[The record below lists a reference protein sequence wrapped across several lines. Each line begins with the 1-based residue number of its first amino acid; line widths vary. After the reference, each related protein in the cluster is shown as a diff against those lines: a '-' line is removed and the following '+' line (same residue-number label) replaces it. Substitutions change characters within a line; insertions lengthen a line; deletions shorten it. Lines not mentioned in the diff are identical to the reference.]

1 MSKFLSPS
9 SAGPGGARLQMSS
22 AWPLFLALAV
32 CAAGLPLVD
41 WLGETAVTPV
51 DLTIRLAATAIAIA
65 GGAVIAYRFHGVRL
79 ALPFAALSASIAVLL
94 ALAPLDR
101 PAVAT
106 SIGAFLLTA
115 PWRYAL
121 APLVVHFSL
130 IVAWPHRRERWQGW
144 VAAWYLAELGLI
156 LAVTSGLL
164 TGEAAVLQAA
174 DGTIRARVLE
184 PAAAAVALLAL
195 ALALISSD
203 RRRSHRRAVAW
214 GFAAVVL
221 GFGPLAASTFVPEL
235 GPGFGWPIA
244 PGRAALVLLVM
255 FGVAALL
262 AVPFADSERRD
273 AAAQRFALRLLDS
286 DDLSADLR
294 GLLDELR
301 QLFEARGGSLRLV
314 SPAVHIRVGEI
325 AEPDTDSAMAPDIE
339 TNDDER
345 VVTAPIGRSGD
356 PLGELQLVGEFA
368 GAFGE
373 RERDWLAAFLRPI
386 GSTLR
391 SRRRESVARDQI
403 AALRRQMATVS
414 GDIAAAVLSAPA
426 APATDGMATP
436 PPVDASAVLAQLSE
450 GVSGLSRHG
459 EGLDDAAAVAR
470 QRARG
475 ASDAM
480 ARALD
485 SLDALRRELDRL
497 LRRGDAIAASNDTV
511 NGVAF
516 RTNLLANN
524 AALEASRAG
533 DAGRTFGV
541 IAEEIRRLADVTAA
555 TSTEIGGH
563 TASLEADL
571 AGLGQVF
578 ATVREAL
585 AAAIREAESGE
596 DAARVM
602 AEAARRV
609 EDVARSLGPAV
620 DEANAVARRR
630 GERDRHLTA
639 ALDRFLEERTLLS
652 RHLTAHLDAIGRA
665 RAALE
670 RTGEPPAQR

>member
-1 MSKFLSPS
+1 M
-9 SAGPGGARLQMSS
+9 AS

-32 CAAGLPLVD
+32 CAAGLPLID
-41 WLGETAVTPV
+41 WLGETALTPV
-51 DLTIRLAATAIAIA
+51 ELTVQLAFATIAITA
-65 GGAVIAYRFHGVRL
+65 GAVIAYRFQGVRL
-79 ALPFAALSASIAVLL
+79 VLPFAALSASVAVLL
-94 ALAPLDR
+94 AMAPLDR
-101 PAVAT
+101 PAMAT
-106 SIGAFLLTA
+106 SLGAFLLTA

-144 VAAWYLAELGLI
+144 VAAWYLAELGLL
-156 LAVTSGLL
+156 LAVTSGLA

-174 DGTIRARVLE
+174 DGTLRTRVLE
-184 PAAAAVALLAL
+184 PAAGVVAALAL

-214 GFAAVVL
+214 GSAAVVL
-221 GFGPLAASTFVPEL
+221 GFGPLAATTFVPGL
-235 GPGFGWPIA
+235 GPGADWPVA
-244 PGRAALVLLVM
+244 PGRAALVLLVV
-255 FGVAALL
+255 FGMAALL
-262 AVPFADSERRD
+262 AVPFADTERRD
-273 AAAQRFALRLLDS
+273 GAAQRHALRLLDS

-294 GLLDELR
+294 DLLDELR
-301 QLFEARGGSLRLV
+301 QLFEARGASLHLV
-314 SPAVHIRVGEI
+314 SPAIRIRVGEI
-325 AEPDTDSAMAPDIE
+325 GEPDADSAMAPDIE

-356 PLGELQLVGEFA
+356 PLGELQLVGGYA
-368 GAFGE
+368 GAFGARE
-373 RERDWLAAFLRPI
+373 REWLGGFLRPI

-391 SRRRESVARDQI
+391 SRRRENAAREQI
-403 AALRRQMATVS
+403 AILRRQVGEVS
-414 GDIAAAVLSAPA
+414 AAIGDAVLAAPA
-426 APATDGMATP
+426 TPATDGMATP
-436 PPVDASAVLAQLSE
+436 PTVDASAVLAQLSD

-459 EGLDDAAAVAR
+459 EGLDDAAAAAR
-470 QRARG
+470 QRARS

-497 LRRGDAIAASNDTV
+497 LRRGEAIAASNDTV

-533 DAGRTFGV
+533 EAGRTFGV
-541 IAEEIRRLADVTAA
+541 LAEEIRRLADVTAT
-555 TSTEIGGH
+555 TSTEISGH
-563 TASLEADL
+563 TASLESDL

-596 DAARVM
+596 DAARLM
-602 AEAARRV
+602 AEAAGRL

-630 GERDRHLTA
+630 SERDRHLTA
-639 ALDRFLEERTLLS
+639 AMDRFLEERTVLA

-670 RTGEPPAQR
+670 RIGEPPPQR